1 MDGIPK
7 SKASLPNHR
16 PKRCAPQSPDIAPGH
31 GRDYSALLGAAHPGE
46 HRDNGVHDHKMLRDI
61 RWAVKAVNQSFG
73 NRFTCLMQAMAGK
86 TILNRRSVPNTLVLG
101 AKISRVVETN
111 YNEGMSA
118 HAWLWAGGIILLG
131 GEAREDFLPVTSY
144 QSQ

>member
-1 MDGIPK
+1 MLRSLQISRQDMDETIR
-7 SKASLPNHR
+7 L
-16 PKRCAPQSPDIAPGH
+16 
-31 GRDYSALLGAAHPGE
+31 YSARRIQE
-46 HRDNGVHDHKMLRDI
+46 SIVINGVHDHEMLRDI

-73 NRFTCLMQAMAGK
+73 NRFICLMQAMAGK